1 MEDFDLRKYLAENK
15 LTEDYTQKKYTEEEW
30 KYELDLNAKMAAR
43 LLAHQAEGGNWEDL
57 VVDLMAMQKQSR
69 IPTQINFFEQFLRDN
84 EDNELPNSSSGSFF
98 TGLTDIDG
106 LLSAMNFEQ
115 YDEETGEELYT
126 EEEYRAASDYH
137 NMILNQ
143 EVPDMF
149 KY

>member
-115 YDEETGEELYT
+115 YDEETDEELYT